1 MSSRKEGFCRVSLV
15 DERSRSVTRKEE
27 IGGGLQQTECRKSH
41 VNSGR
46 RLICKHNARQLYGST
61 IERPDAESASFSLPL
76 SLHSVVNFSRT
87 PVLAPLHISLSLSF
101 YLSKRFNDRFLL
113 LPFLASFL
121 PSVSLVPI
129 FVASRS
135 ADTEIRASPRLTSW
149 IKERGGIHRGRIVS
163 RKTLSRTKHRVGR

>member
-87 PVLAPLHISLSLSF
+87 PVLAPLHIYLSLSHSI
-101 YLSKRFNDRFLL
+101 YLNVLTIVFSFFPSL
-113 LPFLASFL
+113 LPSFL
-121 PSVSLVPI
+121 PSRS
-129 FVASRS
+129 FRFSSRH
-135 ADTEIRASPRLTSW
+135 AAPTQKYAPRLASPR
-149 IKERGGIHRGRIVS
+149 G
-163 RKTLSRTKHRVGR
+163 